1 MEKGKG
7 FNVVKLLKIIIP
19 IIIAVLIAMIAPPE
33 GLTVESM
40 RFAGIF
46 ICLIIWM
53 VLNVWPDFVITI
65 VGLCAFVVFG
75 VCSFGDAFSPFAGSS
90 VWLVIGAFGLSAGV
104 AKSGLLK
111 RLSFMILKVFPENFQ
126 GQVTALFTTGLVI
139 SPLIPSLNAKAAIL
153 APFSAQISESLGY
166 EKGSKGARG
175 LFGAMAIATTI
186 LGMAFYSGAV
196 PVFTLIGMMP
206 EEQQAGMSWISWF
219 SGTWL
224 WLIIMLVL
232 YFLAIIMLYKPAQG
246 AKTAEK
252 GLAKK
257 QLEAL
262 GPMSRKEKIAAV
274 LLAVS
279 LVGWMTTDITGIDA
293 TMVSLI
299 VLMLM
304 FITGILSGPDFKNS
318 IAWSSV
324 VFIGCIYSLAS
335 LISKMGFSSYLAQVL
350 APVLS
355 PVVSNI
361 WLLIPVISVV
371 VYVMRIVI
379 VSQTAA
385 ITIIYAIFGGICMEY
400 GIHPWPILFTGYCAT
415 LVWHYAANNV
425 TYATALAATNDKMVS
440 FKDTFQMNVVY
451 MVVNLIACMASIP
464 VWKLLGYC

>member
-262 GPMSRKEKIAAV
+262 GPMSRKEKI
-274 LLAVS
+274 
-279 LVGWMTTDITGIDA
+279 
-293 TMVSLI
+293 
-299 VLMLM
+299 
-304 FITGILSGPDFKNS
+304 S
-318 IAWSSV
+318 IW
-324 VFIGCIYSLAS
+324 F
-335 LISKMGFSSYLAQVL
+335 
-350 APVLS
+350 
-355 PVVSNI
+355 
-361 WLLIPVISVV
+361 
-371 VYVMRIVI
+371 
-379 VSQTAA
+379 
-385 ITIIYAIFGGICMEY
+385 
-400 GIHPWPILFTGYCAT
+400 PI
-415 LVWHYAANNV
+415 
-425 TYATALAATNDKMVS
+425 
-440 FKDTFQMNVVY
+440 
-451 MVVNLIACMASIP
+451 
-464 VWKLLGYC
+464 